1 MKNSKI
7 LLGFLVLV
15 MAAGCSVDASLKSLL
30 NSAAPGGISLQKA
43 TGAEFVSGSLGQY
56 QDSPLRHYKIESAV
70 GSFITKPIITTPGR
84 GYKVYSSVQS
94 SVISDEIN

>member
-15 MAAGCSVDASLKSLL
+15 MAAGCSVDASLKNLL
-30 NSAAPGGISLQKA
+30 DSTAPGGIFLQKA

-56 QDSPLRHYKIESAV
+56 QETALRHYKVESSV

-84 GYKVYSSVQS
+84 GYKVFSSVQS
-94 SVISDEIN
+94 SMISDEL